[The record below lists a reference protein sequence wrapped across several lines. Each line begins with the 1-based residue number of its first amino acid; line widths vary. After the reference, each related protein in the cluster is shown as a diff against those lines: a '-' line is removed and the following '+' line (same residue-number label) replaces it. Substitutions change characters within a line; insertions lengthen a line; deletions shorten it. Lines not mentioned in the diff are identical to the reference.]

1 MLENYDYTIRSI
13 ILGDIGVGKTK
24 ILMRLTNKNMNNEH
38 GIAMGLD
45 IAFKDIQIQ
54 DKKIRF
60 QFFDIVIK
68 I

>member
-38 GIAMGLD
+38 AIAMGLD